1 MTTSEVTYEEGR
13 YGVLAVVRSEWN
25 KRIEKEILRKGCTE
39 IEFNHA
45 KGWKLGGDEL
55 PSLEALPDLLGISI
69 LGFNIKSIDSIHSL
83 KKLRYLGISTYCN
96 TPIRFENFPD
106 LEGCSFDWRKK
117 SDSLFE
123 CRSLKGLGLGKYP
136 YNDLKP
142 FQFLTKL
149 ERLTLMTSRIKSLEG
164 IDHLKNITYLSLAN
178 LRGLTSL
185 DGIEHL
191 SKLENLDI
199 DTCRKITHIN
209 QLEELENLKE
219 VFINNCNEIESLKPL
234 RHLKKLEKV
243 AFVES
248 TNIVDGDLSPLLD
261 RKPLLTTVAFME
273 RKHYSH
279 NREDFKRN

>member
-1 MTTSEVTYEEGR
+1 MNKSNVIYEEGR

-45 KGWKLGGDEL
+45 KGWELRGDEL

-123 CRSLKGLGLGKYP
+123 CRNLKGLGLGKYP

-164 IDHLKNITYLSLAN
+164 IDHLKNMTYLSLAN

-199 DTCRKITHIN
+199 NTCRKITHIN
-209 QLEELENLKE
+209 QLETLENLKE

-234 RHLKKLEKV
+234 RNLKKLEKV
-243 AFVES
+243 LFYES

-261 RKPLLTTVAFME
+261 RSPPLTAVAFMK

-279 NREDFKRN
+279 SWDDFKCN